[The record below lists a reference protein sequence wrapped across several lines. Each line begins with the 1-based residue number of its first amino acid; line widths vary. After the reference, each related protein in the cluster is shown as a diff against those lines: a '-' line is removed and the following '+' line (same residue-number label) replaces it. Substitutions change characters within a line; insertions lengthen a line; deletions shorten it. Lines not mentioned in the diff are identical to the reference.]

1 MEQWVILF
9 PPLII
14 VFFQL
19 TDAVEFLIHSY
30 PKFVTVGSFPCDSME
45 DKVGYFVSQL
55 IQLLKS
61 CHC

>member
-19 TDAVEFLIHSY
+19 TDAIEFLIHSY
-30 PKFVTVGSFPCDSME
+30 PKFVTVGSFPCDSVE
-45 DKVGYFVSQL
+45 DKVGYFVSQ
-55 IQLLKS
+55 
-61 CHC
+61 